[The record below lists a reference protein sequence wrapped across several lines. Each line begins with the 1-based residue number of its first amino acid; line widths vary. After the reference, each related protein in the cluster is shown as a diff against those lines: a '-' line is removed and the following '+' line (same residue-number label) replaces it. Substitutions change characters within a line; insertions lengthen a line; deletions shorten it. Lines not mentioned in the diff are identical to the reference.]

1 MYIESV
7 PNRHSPPAILLR
19 ESYREGGRVKK
30 RTLLNLSDWP
40 ADRIAG
46 FKMLLKGGTV
56 VPSDQQAITII
67 RSLPHGHVVA
77 ALGTARKIGLDRLL
91 GPDGNRCRD
100 LVLALVVSRL
110 LDPGSKLAAARA
122 LSPDTASS
130 SLGQQLGLGP
140 VDEDELYI
148 ALDWLAVRQPAIE
161 TTLAKDHL
169 AGGTLVLYDVSS
181 SYMEG
186 RCCPLAQYGY
196 NRDGKRGKLQIVY
209 GLLCAADGCPV
220 AIEVFDG
227 STADP
232 VTLTSQ
238 VTKLKE
244 RFGLDHVVLVGDRGM
259 ITQARIAE
267 DLSTAGL
274 DWITA
279 LRAPAIKILRD
290 AGALQ
295 MSLFDERDMA
305 AITSPDFPGER
316 LIVCR
321 NQALAAERARRRE
334 DLLAA
339 TGARTG
345 AHRRGSGPP
354 APAAARRGRHRSQS
368 RGGARPAQNGQALHS
383 RHCRQPLWLFPQDRG
398 HRRRGGP
405 RRHLCRAHQPARHG
419 TRRPHHG
426 AQLQV
431 PEPGRARLPLPQER
445 RSADPAGLPLAGRP
459 GARPRVFVHAGLL
472 SGMAHASASSAD
484 ALPRHRQ
491 GRRRSTARQRRCQG
505 RALARRHHQ
514 TDHRAD
520 RGWATGSQLPHAT
533 GRPCHADPQHPGDC
547 YRSRALVHP
556 VGSAYRSP
564 TEGARSP
571 RPPPYPVMPV
581 ARHYL
586 FSEIS
591 GLHDHKSSKL
601 RLTRGPRFCTSP
613 GANATKPLLKR
624 RVQ

>member
-1 MYIESV
+1 MYIEAV

-40 ADRIAG
+40 ADRTAG

-56 VPSDQQAITII
+56 IPSDQQAITII
-67 RSLPHGHVVA
+67 RSLPHGHVAA

-100 LVLALVVSRL
+100 LVLALLVNRL
-110 LDPGSKLAAARA
+110 LEPGSKLAAARA

-140 VDEDELYI
+140 VDEDELYT

-161 TTLAKDHL
+161 TALAKDHL

-220 AIEVFDG
+220 AIEVFEG

-244 RFGLDHVVLVGDRGM
+244 RFGLAHVVLVGDRGM

-267 DLSTAGL
+267 DLGTAGL

-321 NQALAAERARRRE
+321 NRALAAERGRRRE

-339 TGARTG
+339 TERELARI
-345 AHRRGSGPP
+345 
-354 APAAARRGRHRSQS
+354 AAA
-368 RGGARPAQNGQALHS
+368 
-383 RHCRQPLWLFPQDRG
+383 
-398 HRRRGGP
+398 
-405 RRHLCRAHQPARHG
+405 
-419 TRRPHHG
+419 
-426 AQLQV
+426 V
-431 PEPGRARLPLPQER
+431 
-445 RSADPAGLPLAGRP
+445 
-459 GARPRVFVHAGLL
+459 
-472 SGMAHASASSAD
+472 
-484 ALPRHRQ
+484 
-491 GRRRSTARQRRCQG
+491 ARQRLRGAAAIGLKVGAVLDRHKMAKHFTLDIADNRFGFARKTEEVAAEAALDGIYVVRTSLPATVLDDPTTVRSYKSLSLVERAFRCLKSVDLQIRPVYHWLADRV
-505 RALARRHHQ
+505 RAHVFLCMLAYYLEWHMRQRLAPMLYDDTDGEAAEAQRASVVAKAERSPAAITKQTTGKTEDGLPVHSFRTLLADLATLTRNTLVTAIDPERSFTLSARPTALQHKALDLLGLARTQ
-514 TDHRAD
+514 
-520 RGWATGSQLPHAT
+520 
-533 GRPCHADPQHPGDC
+533 
-547 YRSRALVHP
+547 
-556 VGSAYRSP
+556 
-564 TEGARSP
+564 
-571 RPPPYPVMPV
+571 
-581 ARHYL
+581 
-586 FSEIS
+586 
-591 GLHDHKSSKL
+591 
-601 RLTRGPRFCTSP
+601 
-613 GANATKPLLKR
+613 
-624 RVQ
+624 